1 MLSPCLSRSAP
12 RRTVLRQRG
21 IVLLLSLIVLVAMSL
36 AAIGL
41 MRSVLTSNRVASNL
55 AFQQSATQSADV
67 GIETAIAWLEQKSRQ
82 LASDNP
88 PVMTNGLFANI
99 TAGVQDTV
107 NYVSKREDPGP
118 TQAWDDWW
126 QNVLVVNNQ
135 INALPV
141 DAAGNTV
148 AFAIHR
154 LCNGSGDPLSG
165 IGCEAPTTMGAG
177 VQSSSKSNS
186 IKLQVPS
193 QIYYRITVRV
203 QGPRNAVSFV
213 QAIVAI

>member
-1 MLSPCLSRSAP
+1 MLSPCLSKSASC
-12 RRTVLRQRG
+12 TAALRQRG
-21 IVLLLSLIVLVAMSL
+21 VVLLLSLIVLVAMSL

-67 GIETAIAWLEQKSRQ
+67 GIETAVAWLEQKVRQ

-88 PVMTNGLFANI
+88 PVMTNGLFSNT
-99 TAGVQDTV
+99 TAGALETV

-118 TQAWDDWW
+118 TQGWDDWW
-126 QNVLVVNNQ
+126 QKVLVANNQ
-135 INALPV
+135 VNTLPV

-154 LCNGSGDPLSG
+154 LCNATGDPLSG
-165 IGCEAPTTMGAG
+165 IGCEAPTTTGAG
-177 VQSSSKSNS
+177 IQTSSKSNS